1 MDSLKILFSEII
13 VTITVKDNCI
23 PNMVCIVLDRAKYKR
38 TINNDIFEEIVNLFS
53 DKYVSVKFID

>member
-23 PNMVCIVLDRAKYKR
+23 PNMVCIVLDIAKYKR

-53 DKYVSVKFID
+53 DKYVSVEFID